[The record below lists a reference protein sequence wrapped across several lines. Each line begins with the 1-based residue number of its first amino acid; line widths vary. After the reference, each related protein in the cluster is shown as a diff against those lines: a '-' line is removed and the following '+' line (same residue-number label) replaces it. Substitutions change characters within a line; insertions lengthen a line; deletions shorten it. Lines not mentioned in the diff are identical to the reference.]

1 MYNQLMPQRR
11 SIILLSIVT
20 AALAFA
26 AIAAFGS
33 GNASAGAEAR
43 AKGAVAVPATALA
56 YASVNTDRS
65 GAPWQALEALAAK
78 VPGGSEAVAT
88 LNGRLSGKT
97 DQATLMQALGGD
109 LSVGLLGVDVSGGTT
124 PSANAVIVAT
134 AADGTALVRELTKAG
149 FVQGPDV
156 KGAPVWERGAFAITV
171 SGSTAIAGTS
181 RATLQSA
188 LDAQAGVAPALADD
202 PAFQAT
208 VAKLPSD
215 SIAVAYLAPARI
227 AGLVELAGGL
237 LPKSSANGMPDPTQ
251 ALAQL
256 SATLKNLRGLGLAVV
271 AEQNGLRVVAAGDAD
286 EAALGKL
293 GARIP
298 TAYAPTITKQ
308 IPADATGFV
317 AFHDLGPSLLA
328 ALDVAA
334 AQSPEVAKQIVTIEN
349 LTGISVR
356 AGLVPA
362 LTGEHALV
370 ALGGD
375 MPSGA
380 LLLAPQDP
388 ATAATTLTKALAS
401 AKQLGEGRA
410 EKGLSK
416 SAVDATK
423 IAVTVQPGGSVVAVG
438 TAPQL
443 AAAPNA
449 SITSSSAYQA
459 ITGQAGLPASVTG
472 LAYVNAAQLQAM
484 AVAKGAK
491 AVPAVGAINGII
503 AWGTPGAATLFISIG
518 E

>member
-1 MYNQLMPQRR
+1 MYNQPMPQRR
-11 SIILLSIVT
+11 SILLLSIFT

-33 GNASAGAEAR
+33 GSAAAGAEER

-78 VPGGSEAVAT
+78 VPGGTQAVAT
-88 LNGRLSGKT
+88 LNGRLSDGS
-97 DQATLMQALGGD
+97 DQAKVMQALGGD
-109 LSVGLLGVDVSGGTT
+109 LSVGLLGVDLSGGAT

-134 AADGTALVRELTKAG
+134 AADSAALIRELAKAG
-149 FVQGPDV
+149 FTQGPDI

-171 SGSTAIAGTS
+171 NGSTAIAGTS

-188 LDAQAGVAPALADD
+188 LDAQSGVAPALADD

-208 VAKLPSD
+208 LTKLPSA

-227 AGLVELAGGL
+227 AGLVQLAGGL
-237 LPKSSANGMPDPTQ
+237 LPKSSANGMSDPTQ

-256 SATLKNLRGLGLAVV
+256 SATLQNLRGLGLAVV

-286 EAALGKL
+286 EAALTKL

-298 TAYAPTITKQ
+298 TAYAPTITNQ
-308 IPADATGFV
+308 IPVDAIGFG
-317 AFHDLGPSLLA
+317 AFRDLGPTLLA

-334 AQSPEVAKQIVTIEN
+334 AQSPELAKQISTVET
-349 LTGISVR
+349 LTGISLR
-356 AGLVPA
+356 AGLIPA

-375 MPSGA
+375 TPSGA

-388 ATAATTLTKALAS
+388 TAAASTLTKALTS
-401 AKQLGEGRA
+401 ANQLGAGRA
-410 EKGLSK
+410 EESATK
-416 SAVDATK
+416 SAVDVTK
-423 IAVTVQPGGSVVAVG
+423 LVVTVQPGGSIVAVG

-443 AAAPNA
+443 AGAPTA
-449 SITSSSAYQA
+449 SITSSAAYQA
-459 ITGQAGLPASVTG
+459 ITGQAGLPANVTG

-491 AVPAVGAINGII
+491 VVPAVGAINGIV

-518 E
+518 

>member
-1 MYNQLMPQRR
+1 MSQRS

-33 GNASAGAEAR
+33 GSASAGAEAR

-56 YASVNTDRS
+56 YASVNTDRN

-78 VPGGSEAVAT
+78 VPGGAEAVAT

-109 LSVGLLGVDVSGGTT
+109 LSVGLLGVDLSGGTT

-134 AADGTALVRELTKAG
+134 AADGAALIRELTKAG

-188 LDAQAGVAPALADD
+188 LDAQSGVAPALADD

-208 VAKLPSD
+208 VAKLPND

-298 TAYAPTITKQ
+298 TAYAPTITNQ

-317 AFHDLGPSLLA
+317 AFRDLGPTLLA

-334 AQSPEVAKQIVTIEN
+334 AQSPEVAEQISMVET
-349 LTGISVR
+349 LTGSSLR
-356 AGLVPA
+356 AGLIPA
-362 LTGEHALV
+362 LTGEHAVV

-375 MPSGA
+375 KPAGA

-388 ATAATTLTKALAS
+388 IAAATTLGKALTQ
-401 AKQLGEGRA
+401 AKQLGT
-410 EKGLSK
+410 GLL
-416 SAVDATK
+416 DQATTK
-423 IAVTVQPGGSVVAVG
+423 PATDLNKLAVTLQQGGSIVAVG

-443 AAAPNA
+443 AAAPTA
-449 SITSSSAYQA
+449 SITSSGGYQA
-459 ITGQAGLPASVTG
+459 ITGQAGLPQNVTG
-472 LAYVNAAQLQAM
+472 LAYINAAQLRAQATAM
-484 AVAKGAK
+484 GDEI
-491 AVPAVGAINGII
+491 PAAARAINGVV

>member
-1 MYNQLMPQRR
+1 MYNQPMSQRR
-11 SIILLSIVT
+11 PIILLSIVT

-33 GNASAGAEAR
+33 GNASAGAEER

-78 VPGGSEAVAT
+78 VPGGAEAVAT
-88 LNGRLSGKT
+88 LNGRLSDGS
-97 DQATLMQALGGD
+97 DQAKVMQALGGD
-109 LSVGLLGVDVSGGTT
+109 LSVGLLGVDLSGGAT
-124 PSANAVIVAT
+124 PSANAVIIAT
-134 AADGTALVRELTKAG
+134 AADSAALTSELTKAG
-149 FVQGPDV
+149 FVPGPDI
-156 KGAPVWERGAFAITV
+156 KGQPVWERGAFAVTV
-171 SGSTAIAGTS
+171 NGATAIAATS
-181 RATLQSA
+181 RSTLQSA

-227 AGLVELAGGL
+227 AGLVELASGL

-256 SATLKNLRGLGLAVV
+256 SATLQNVRGLGLAVV
-271 AEQNGLRVVAAGDAD
+271 AEQSGLRVVAAGDAD
-286 EAALGKL
+286 EAALNKL

-298 TAYAPTITKQ
+298 TAYAPTITNQ
-308 IPADATGFV
+308 IPVDAIGFG
-317 AFHDLGPSLLA
+317 AFRDLGPSLLT

-334 AQSPEVAKQIVTIEN
+334 ARSPEVAEQISMVEK
-349 LTGISVR
+349 LTGISLR
-356 AGLVPA
+356 DGLIPA
-362 LTGEHALV
+362 LTGEHAVV

-375 MPSGA
+375 KPAGA

-388 ATAATTLTKALAS
+388 TAAAATLGKALTQ
-401 AKQLGEGRA
+401 AKQLGT
-410 EKGLSK
+410 GLL
-416 SAVDATK
+416 DQATTK
-423 IAVTVQPGGSVVAVG
+423 PAPDLNKLAVTVQPGGSIVAVG

-443 AAAPNA
+443 AAAPSA
-449 SITSSSAYQA
+449 SITSSAGYQA
-459 ITGQAGLPASVTG
+459 ITGQAGLPQDVTG
-472 LAYVNAAQLQAM
+472 LAYINAAQLRAM
-484 AVAKGAK
+484 ATAKGEK
-491 AVPAVGAINGII
+491 IPPAARAINGVV

-518 E
+518 

>member
-1 MYNQLMPQRR
+1 MYNQPMSQRR

-33 GNASAGAEAR
+33 GSASAGADER

-78 VPGGSEAVAT
+78 VPGGDQAFAT
-88 LNGRLSGKT
+88 LNGRLNGKT
-97 DQATLMQALGGD
+97 DQAKLMQALGGD
-109 LSVGLLGVDVSGGTT
+109 LSVGLLGVDLSSGTT

-134 AADGTALVRELTKAG
+134 AADSAALIGELTKAG
-149 FVQGPDV
+149 FAQGPDI
-156 KGAPVWERGAFAITV
+156 KGQPVWERGALAVTV
-171 SGSTAIAGTS
+171 NGSTAIAGTS
-181 RATLQSA
+181 RSTLQSA

-227 AGLVELAGGL
+227 AGLVQLASGL

-256 SATLKNLRGLGLAVV
+256 SATLRNVRGLGIAVV

-286 EAALGKL
+286 EAALTKL
-293 GARIP
+293 GARMP
-298 TAYAPTITKQ
+298 TAYAPTITNQ
-308 IPADATGFV
+308 IPADAIGFG
-317 AFHDLGPSLLA
+317 AFRDLGPSLLA

-334 AQSPEVAKQIVTIEN
+334 AQSPEVSKQINMVEK
-349 LTGISVR
+349 LTGISLR
-356 AGLVPA
+356 NGLIPA
-362 LTGEHALV
+362 LTGEHAVV

-375 MPSGA
+375 KPAGA

-388 ATAATTLTKALAS
+388 IAAATTLGKALTQ
-401 AKQLGEGRA
+401 AKQLGT
-410 EKGLSK
+410 GLL
-416 SAVDATK
+416 DQATTK
-423 IAVTVQPGGSVVAVG
+423 PAADLNKLAVTLQQGGSIIAVG

-443 AAAPNA
+443 TAAPAA
-449 SITSSSAYQA
+449 SITSSAGYQA
-459 ITGQAGLPASVTG
+459 IAGQAGLPQNVTG
-472 LAYVNAAQLQAM
+472 LAYINAAQLRTM
-484 AVAKGAK
+484 ATAKDGK
-491 AVPAVGAINGII
+491 IPPAARAINGVV

-518 E
+518 